1 MNDQVPAETN
11 ALAIVSLIFGV
22 LGWTLLPFIGM
33 IVAIIT
39 GHIALGQVRTSNGA
53 QTGEGLAI
61 AGLVLGYLALAVG
74 LIVIMMLIF
83 GVGLLAFLA

>member
-1 MNDQVPAETN
+1 MNEQTVPTTN
-11 ALAIVSLIFGV
+11 GLAIVSLVFGV

-39 GHIALGQVRTSNGA
+39 GHIALGQVRRSSGA
-53 QTGEGLAI
+53 ETGEGLAI

-74 LIVIMMLIF
+74 FIVLVMIVFAIGLI
-83 GVGLLAFLA
+83 AFLA

>member
-1 MNDQVPAETN
+1 MNDQVPPETN
-11 ALAIVSLIFGV
+11 ALAIVSLVFGI

-39 GHIALGQVRTSNGA
+39 GHIGLGQVRASNGA

>member
-1 MNDQVPAETN
+1 MNDQAVPETN
-11 ALAIVSLIFGV
+11 ALAIVSLVFGI

-39 GHIALGQVRTSNGA
+39 GHIALGQVRASNGT

-74 LIVIMMLIF
+74 LIVIMLLIF

>member
-1 MNDQVPAETN
+1 MNEQTVPTTN
-11 ALAIVSLIFGV
+11 GLAIVSLVFGV

-39 GHIALGQVRTSNGA
+39 GHIALGQVRRSDGA
-53 QTGEGLAI
+53 ETGEGLAI

-74 LIVIMMLIF
+74 FIALVMIVF
-83 GVGLLAFLA
+83 GIGLLAFLA